1 MTTAPEDYWAVAR
14 DPAVREHV
22 AGIPPSGSDE
32 LRAAVILAGEDTAD
46 GRGWLYIR
54 RILVALGMATQ
65 EQADEDD
72 DDDEEYARAWRDVD
86 DVLHG
91 LMRYGSYCTWDHYS
105 YRMTDKWHQMAA
117 DIEGLAMHVGGTV
130 DGC

>member
-1 MTTAPEDYWAVAR
+1 MTTAPEDYWAVAG
-14 DPAVREHV
+14 DPAVRGHV
-22 AGIPPSGSDE
+22 SGSPPSGSDE

-72 DDDEEYARAWRDVD
+72 DDDEEYAKAWRDVD

-91 LMRYGSYCTWDHYS
+91 LMRYGSYCTWDHWG

-117 DIEGLAMHVGGTV
+117 DIEGLAMHVGGTA